1 MYCNFNHL
9 LHITALLLTCCCLN
23 GYSQS
28 TDTLQIQNKDTAAV
42 RKAALSQQQM
52 MRNRMTLDSIKRNSD
67 STAVFY
73 FTGDFEKLGS
83 LQLHPID
90 TAITGFENYDPLYR
104 HSRFFATSGNIG
116 HCSRSL
122 TPYPFLRESGFDYGI
137 HTSDPYLYQND
148 SVKYYRVSKTF
159 SEISYIQ
166 GAKKEQNFHA
176 VFSRNIFR
184 SLNLGFDFRVMSA
197 PGAYLR
203 QKANHINFVLTSQF
217 FSKNKRYGFIAN
229 YTINRLRNY
238 ENGGIENDS
247 LFENN
252 LETNRQIIS
261 VNLPSA
267 QNNIRE
273 WGVFMKHYFDLTR
286 HPRNAKDT
294 ATGTRKRIELGRLTY
309 SFNYTRQ
316 SQNYIDKQPD
326 SGFYPPPIL
335 DTVLTFD
342 SVRVMKIINDVTW
355 SNPTFNPKNKLRVLQ
370 LEAGIRQQYSDVYL
384 HGNKNIFNQ
393 FIPHA
398 GIDFNPFTS
407 LRLQARG
414 DYVLGAYNEGD
425 LSLRVKLS
433 TILGKQDKNAG
444 IISLTGNY
452 IFQKPG
458 WFYEHYTGNNYQWD
472 TTWLKQGVI
481 AVGFNYALKFLE
493 TGVNISRISNFVY
506 LDSSARPQQFRK
518 EFGHMHVYLNTNLDI
533 WKFKIKAQ
541 LAYQTVQGTTVLRLP
556 AFTGNVA
563 IYFTQILF
571 KKAATLQPGLNFYYN
586 TSYYAD
592 SYNPATR
599 SFYLQ
604 DRREIDNYLYMD
616 VFINLKIQRARF
628 FFTYTHF
635 NASFMSKDYYTTPT
649 YPMQDAAFKFGI
661 AWRFHD

>member
-1 MYCNFNHL
+1 
-9 LHITALLLTCCCLN
+9 
-23 GYSQS
+23 
-28 TDTLQIQNKDTAAV
+28 
-42 RKAALSQQQM
+42 
-52 MRNRMTLDSIKRNSD
+52 
-67 STAVFY
+67 
-73 FTGDFEKLGS
+73 
-83 LQLHPID
+83 
-90 TAITGFENYDPLYR
+90 
-104 HSRFFATSGNIG
+104 
-116 HCSRSL
+116 
-122 TPYPFLRESGFDYGI
+122 
-137 HTSDPYLYQND
+137 
-148 SVKYYRVSKTF
+148 
-159 SEISYIQ
+159 
-166 GAKKEQNFHA
+166 
-176 VFSRNIFR
+176 
-184 SLNLGFDFRVMSA
+184 
-197 PGAYLR
+197 
-203 QKANHINFVLTSQF
+203 
-217 FSKNKRYGFIAN
+217 
-229 YTINRLRNY
+229 
-238 ENGGIENDS
+238 
-247 LFENN
+247 
-252 LETNRQIIS
+252 
-261 VNLPSA
+261 
-267 QNNIRE
+267 
-273 WGVFMKHYFDLTR
+273 VFMKHYFDLTR
-286 HPRNAKDT
+286 HPRSAKDT
-294 ATGTRKRIELGRLTY
+294 TTGVRKRIELGRLTY

-384 HGNKNIFNQ
+384 HGHKNIFNQ

-481 AVGFNYALKFLE
+481 AVGFNYAWKFLE

-506 LDSSARPQQFRK
+506 LDSSAYPQQFRK
-518 EFGHMHVYLNTNLDI
+518 EFGHMHVYLNSNLDI

-571 KKAATLQPGLNFYYN
+571 KKAATLQPGLNFFYN

-599 SFYLQ
+599 SYYLQ
-604 DRREIDNYLYMD
+604 DRREIGNYLYMD

-635 NASFMSKDYYTTPT
+635 NASFMRKDYYTTPT